1 MLWDSN
7 IVGRIDVKL
16 DRGTR
21 TLKINNV
28 YAEPGY
34 GDDERIGEHLQE
46 RITDFAGFLGAEKA
60 VYGDGKPLKWAK
72 YLT

>member
-1 MLWDSN
+1 MLNWT
-7 IVGRIDVKL
+7 GALERLKL
-16 DRGTR
+16 T
-21 TLKINNV
+21 TSML
-28 YAEPGY
+28 EPGY